1 MAGRTL
7 MQFLGI
13 LHPPIS
19 SSISMKNHS
28 ILLASLCTLLV
39 ACNGGMPRLQNEVRE
54 VRTEDF
60 GSDDTYSRVFPGTE
74 EATCEAARRA
84 LLSQGYIITATKPAL
99 INGRK
104 NFQPD
109 YDTHLQIEFHVVC
122 APNTK
127 GSNTT
132 TAFVNAVRDRYTLK
146 KSTNSASV
154 GVSVIGSVS
163 LPIGSTD
170 DSLVKTGS
178 ETIPTRKFYDRF
190 FQLMETYLD
199 VTVDEPGDGKDLDL
213 PKDLDLQKEGA
224 GKRPAPDP
232 G

>member
-1 MAGRTL
+1 
-7 MQFLGI
+7 
-13 LHPPIS
+13 
-19 SSISMKNHS
+19 MKIHS
-28 ILLASLCTLLV
+28 ILLASVCALLV
-39 ACNGGMPRLQNEVRE
+39 ACSGTLPKLQNEVRE

-74 EATCEAARRA
+74 ESTCEAARRA

-109 YDTHLQIEFHVVC
+109 NDTHLQIEFHVVC

-146 KSTNSASV
+146 KSSNSASV

-163 LPIGSTD
+163 LPVSSTD

-178 ETIPTRKFYDRF
+178 ETIPSRKFYDRF

-199 VTVDEPGDGKDLDL
+199 VTIDEPGEGKDLDL
-213 PKDLDLQKEGA
+213 PKDTDSQKEEP
-224 GKRPAPDP
+224 GKKAASNP

>member
-1 MAGRTL
+1 
-7 MQFLGI
+7 
-13 LHPPIS
+13 
-19 SSISMKNHS
+19 MKIHS
-28 ILLASLCTLLV
+28 ILLASLCGLLV
-39 ACNGGMPRLQNEVRE
+39 ACNGSLPRLQNEVRE

-74 EATCEAARRA
+74 DTTCEAARRA
-84 LLSQGYIITATKPAL
+84 LLSQGYIITATKPAS

-146 KSTNSASV
+146 KSSNSASV

-163 LPIGSTD
+163 LPIGSTE

-178 ETIPTRKFYDRF
+178 ETIPSRKFYDRF

-199 VTVDEPGDGKDLDL
+199 VTIDEPGNGKDLDL
-213 PKDLDLQKEGA
+213 PKDMDMQKEEA
-224 GKRPAPDP
+224 PKRSAPEP